1 MCVLHS
7 PDNTVHV
14 LLTARALF
22 QHDHGR
28 QCCGPP
34 RPQAEYNSMHGLS
47 VLPAVYHTSIVIL
60 PITEDQRQASSSW
73 WMKVLQV
80 RQSQSSH
87 ICSIRLHIQ
96 PLFLLMGFWNL
107 QGCKV
112 HQTWTDVNTPCGLS
126 SSSKQEIVHTAV
138 SGLKSKTKSALSGTL
153 TYINPTVSQKHR
165 GHILSRL

>member
-1 MCVLHS
+1 MCALHI
-7 PDNTVHV
+7 PDNTLHV
-14 LLTARALF
+14 LLIARALF

-34 RPQAEYNSMHGLS
+34 RPQAEYNIMHGLS

-60 PITEDQRQASSSW
+60 STTEDQRQASSSW

-96 PLFLLMGFWNL
+96 THFLLMGFWNL

-112 HQTWTDVNTPCGLS
+112 HQTWTDVNNFLRPVFQFKARNISHSCIRIEKQGKKRLVWHLNIHQS
-126 SSSKQEIVHTAV
+126 YSISKASWAHT
-138 SGLKSKTKSALSGTL
+138 
-153 TYINPTVSQKHR
+153 
-165 GHILSRL
+165 